1 MIARSPRRRFAALVL
16 SVCMG
21 IVGLGLVPGCD
32 GADSPGD
39 PTTAD
44 AGSSSAADIVSF
56 TINGS
61 AATITGTDITLVLP
75 AGTDLKALA
84 PTIVTSPGA
93 TVSPASGSQ
102 VDFTSPVSF
111 TVTAA
116 DNKTSKVY
124 VATVTVPAYL
134 RAFYVSN
141 DGDDSASGT
150 TPATAW
156 KTIAHVNGLTTLA
169 PGDAVLFERGGTW
182 RETLV
187 VPASGDDTNDITFG
201 NYVGNHGTAKPKI
214 LGSVQVAGWTE
225 TSPNSHVWQSTN
237 TFQDPSTQPAIAD
250 IFFDAAGAVTWG
262 MYESAG
268 TSALKAEYQWT
279 WSGGSIYVYG
289 ASDPGKKYTAVEVPQ
304 NKYGF
309 DLNNEQH
316 LHFDGIDV
324 SYTRWSGYGYN
335 NSKFSQNE
343 RFGLT
348 IENAEISYLGSYMAV
363 NGITDISI
371 GDVGYGTELAYT
383 NMIVRNNKI
392 HDCGRRG
399 LSFHLYGNGFTA
411 KNILI
416 EGNEFFDGS
425 HTTGPD
431 FSVGT
436 GYTASIS
443 DVIIRNNLIYENPGR
458 AANIH
463 SELMFFQNRVSSATL
478 GNVSIYNNVFRFANG
493 YGILAE
499 GVLGSLKIFHNVFD
513 GFNTI
518 GTAQISVQNN
528 GQDAH
533 ATIKDNVFYSA
544 SKKGTGVETYGGQNV
559 ALVDSAYN
567 VFFNTKSTLGAETGS
582 LTADPMFVDPATYDF
597 HLQAGSPAINA
608 GTDVGIASDRD
619 GNPRVGAPDIGAYEF
634 Q

>member
-1 MIARSPRRRFAALVL
+1 MIERFRRSGFAALLL
-16 SVCMG
+16 SVCVG
-21 IVGLGLVPGCD
+21 IVVV
-32 GADSPGD
+32 GALPSCGGSDSSGNPAN
-39 PTTAD
+39 P
-44 AGSSSAADIVSF
+44 SPSSAADIVSF
-56 TINGS
+56 TINGA
-61 AATITGTDITLVLP
+61 AATISGTAITLVLP

-93 TVSPASGSQ
+93 TVAPASGSAI
-102 VDFTSPVSF
+102 DFTSPVGF

-116 DNKTSKVY
+116 DKETSKVY
-124 VATVTVPAYL
+124 EATVTVPAYL

-150 TPATAW
+150 SPATAW
-156 KTIAHVNGLTTLA
+156 KTVAHVNALTTLL

-182 RETLV
+182 RETVV
-187 VPASGDDTNDITFG
+187 VPASGDDGHDITFS

-214 LGSVQVAGWTE
+214 LGSVRVAGWTE
-225 TSPNSHVWQSTN
+225 TSPNSHVWRSTN
-237 TFQDPSTQPAIAD
+237 TFADPSTQPAVAD
-250 IFFDAAGAVTWG
+250 IFFESAGGVTWG
-262 MYESAG
+262 VYESAG
-268 TSALKAEYQWT
+268 TSALTAEHQWT
-279 WSGGSIYVYG
+279 WSGGSIYVYD
-289 ASDPGKKYTAVEVPQ
+289 ASDPATSYTAVEVPQ
-304 NKYGF
+304 NRSGF
-309 DLNNEQH
+309 DLHDEQH

-324 SYTRWSGYGYN
+324 SYVRWSGYGYDN
-335 NSKFSQNE
+335 AKFSQNE

-348 IENAEISYLGSYMAV
+348 IENAEIAYLGSYMAV
-363 NGITDISI
+363 NGISDISI

-463 SELMFFQNRVSSATL
+463 SELLFFQNRVSSATL
-478 GNVSIYNNVFRFANG
+478 GNVSIYDNVFRLANG
-493 YGILAE
+493 YAILIE
-499 GVLGSLKIFHNVFD
+499 GVQGSLKIFHNVFD

-518 GTAQISVQNN
+518 GTAHISVQNN

-533 ATIKDNVFYSA
+533 ATIKDNVFYSS
-544 SKKGTGVETYGGQNV
+544 SKNGTGVETYGGQNV
-559 ALVDSAYN
+559 ALVDSGYN
-567 VFFNTKSTLGAETGS
+567 VFYNTKSTIGVGPGS
-582 LTADPMFVDPATYDF
+582 LTADPLFVDPAAYDF

-608 GTDVGIASDRD
+608 GTDVGVALDRD
-619 GNPRVGAPDIGAYEF
+619 GKPRVGAPDIGAYEF